1 MKKIIIFGS
10 GKLGKEALLY
20 FGQDNVLFFCD
31 NNQNLWG
38 KEILGK
44 RVIAPSNLKKY
55 DNGSIIILAAD
66 ERICNEMKYQ
76 LLRELQIDRFLNY
89 EALRGYL
96 CDHGSVEDFLNDMC
110 DEANIYRLMYLFME
124 DTAKQLEER
133 IDFFIT
139 HTDIRTV
146 APATGKL
153 RRRQIELLEAGIG
166 FEKIVADLGLK
177 LILDAGNL
185 IGAIRHEGFVP
196 WDDDIDFFM
205 LREDYDRLIRYFEGK
220 GRLHISDASPYEQNK
235 IYEEMKNVL
244 KRGKGYELCLNGYF
258 LKIFCSV
265 SGGDYVVLD
274 VFPLEYYQDS
284 IEFHDLLS
292 YTKNLHNDIE
302 RIGTIR
308 EMVDFFEALRKNNPV
323 TSDVPTQK
331 LQYGLEC
338 AQFITGCNGFHSY
351 DTVLPLIRIK
361 FENHEFWAPGLPER
375 YCQNI
380 YGDIW
385 HWPEDAGK
393 TSHGAARRYIAY
405 QGEEDAVC
413 IGSYREL
420 KEKLFGGKMDM
431 GKVIV
436 EKYRIKDMSEFDRIV
451 RILEEHGIFYKIYS

>member
-20 FGQDNVLFFCD
+20 FGKDNVLFFCD

-76 LLRELQIDRFLNY
+76 LLRELQIDRFLKY

-133 IDFFIT
+133 IDFFMS
-139 HTDIRTV
+139 HTNIRDVT
-146 APATGKL
+146 PATGKL
-153 RRRQIELLEAGIG
+153 RRLQLDLLEAGIK
-166 FEKIVADLGLK
+166 FEKDIADLGLK
-177 LILDAGNL
+177 LILGEGNL

-196 WDDDIDFFM
+196 WDDDMDFLM
-205 LREDYDRLIRYFEGK
+205 LREDYDNLIRYFTGK
-220 GRLHISDASPYEQNK
+220 NMLHISNASPYDSRRM
-235 IYEEMKNVL
+235 YEEMEEIL
-244 KRGKGYELCLNGYF
+244 KRGNDYELCLNGFF
-258 LKIFCSV
+258 LKVFCPV
-265 SGGDYVVLD
+265 SSGDYVVIDILPLD
-274 VFPLEYYQDS
+274 YYQDS
-284 IEFHDLLS
+284 IEFHELLT
-292 YTKNLHNDIE
+292 YTQKIHNDIG
-302 RIGTIR
+302 RIGTIK
-308 EMVDFFEALRKNNPV
+308 EMVNFYDTLRKNNPV
-323 TSDVPTQK
+323 ISNIPTQK

-338 AQFITGCNGFHSY
+338 AQFIAGCSDFHGC
-351 DTVLPLIRIK
+351 DTVLPFIRMK
-361 FENHEFWAPGLPER
+361 FENHEFWAPSLPER

-385 HWPEDAGK
+385 HWPADAGK
-393 TSHGAARRYIAY
+393 TSHGAARRYIPY
-405 QGEEDAVC
+405 QGEMDA
-413 IGSYREL
+413 IYIESYSEL
-420 KEKLFGGKMDM
+420 KEKLSGGEMDM

-436 EKYRIKDMSEFDRIV
+436 EKYRLKDKFEFERIV
-451 RILEEHGIFYKIYS
+451 QKLEEKGIFYQIYS